1 MDNFV
6 RTSYRKKDVQVIIRE
21 ADKDTV
27 ELKDDK
33 YLQYLEKGGKPYN
46 VLAYEKLPSHS
57 MNLFYYVAMDKY
69 ARSTAALVATLAK
82 KVYEKYG
89 NELTLVSIGNSA
101 TPVGVLL
108 KRYYEFKYGVTVN
121 HYNISFIR
129 NVGLDITALEYVR
142 RRHSDKSILFVDG
155 WTGKGLISDQLA
167 SQLVNYQNIN
177 KELAVLVD
185 LTGHTSLCA
194 THKDYIIPSACMNS
208 VITGLVS
215 KTFIDPKDPK
225 NSMHRAIYYYR
236 YESIDNT
243 YGLIDGISRYFKE
256 LEESELFTD
265 TPVISDHDLLRRL
278 CKKYNKESLDNIR
291 PGICESIRG
300 LIKPTPDVLL
310 VNSFVDEDAK
320 YLINVAREKGIPVI
334 KEDLGNYKCCVLTK

>member
-6 RTSYRKKDVQVIIRE
+6 RTSYKKRDVQVIIR
-21 ADKDTV
+21 DGGKDTV
-27 ELKDDK
+27 ELKDAK

-46 VLAYEKLPSHS
+46 VLPYEKLPSHS

-69 ARSTAALVATLAK
+69 ARSTAALVATLAM

-101 TPVGVLL
+101 TPVGILL
-108 KRYYEFKYGVTVN
+108 KRYYEFKYGVEVK

-129 NVGLDITALEYVR
+129 NIGLDMTALEYIR
-142 RRHSDKSILFVDG
+142 RRHLDKTILFIDG

-167 SQLVNYQNIN
+167 CQLENYPNIN
-177 KELAVLVD
+177 SELAVLVD
-185 LTGHTSLCA
+185 LAGHTTLCA

-215 KTFIDPKDPK
+215 KTFIDAKDPK

-243 YGLIDGISRYFKE
+243 YGLIDGISKYFRE
-256 LEESELFTD
+256 LEDSELFED
-265 TPVISDHDLLRRL
+265 TPVISDQDLLRRL
-278 CKKYNKESLDNIR
+278 CKKYDKESLDNIR

-310 VNSFVDEDAK
+310 VNSFIDDDAK